1 MIESICFLSTKI
13 PIKYWNGGAM
23 RGVTV
28 FKKSYNSALRYLSAT
43 GVRADL
49 PSENVLA
56 AHLATSRTTV
66 RKILNELKTKR
77 LVQHKAMRWTVVRL
91 PKAVDFF
98 PENETVSTS
107 AQVEK
112 KFMEWM
118 MRGDRKEGDV
128 VNGLD
133 LARQFNVSTGAIREY
148 LNRFG
153 RFGLIEKRPNSSWII
168 RGFTKEFALELFEV
182 RELFELRSALAFEKL
197 SDDSPIW
204 HDLKLLEREHKN
216 LLRQISKRYHE
227 FPGLDER
234 FHRLVNQSANNR
246 FFMDFYDIIS
256 LIFHYHYQWNKI
268 DERQRNRAALLEHL
282 DYITA
287 LFSKDPRRIELACKS
302 HLNSARKTLLAS
314 IKPAQTAH

>member
-1 MIESICFLSTKI
+1 
-13 PIKYWNGGAM
+13 M

-28 FKKSYNSALRYLSAT
+28 FKKSYNSALRYLSVT
-43 GVRADL
+43 GLRADL

-66 RKILNELKTKR
+66 RKILNELKIHR
-77 LVQHKAMRWTVVRL
+77 LVQHKTMRWTVVRL
-91 PKAVDFF
+91 PKPADFF
-98 PENETVSTS
+98 PESETVSTS

-133 LARQFNVSTGAIREY
+133 LARQFKVSTGAIREY

-197 SDDSPIW
+197 HDNSHIW
-204 HDLKLLEREHKN
+204 HDLKLIEREHKS

-268 DERQRNRAALLEHL
+268 DERQRNQAALREHL

-302 HLNSARKTLLAS
+302 HLNSAKKTLLAS
-314 IKPAQTAH
+314 IKPSQTSH